1 MIQLRLLQ
9 LALLPLQN
17 ILFHHDTAGA
27 TPQRTSTCA
36 AAPCLRGWSAARFPF
51 SITPRFLLLGSML
64 AWLVCG
70 GVFFGQ
76 LAKGTTKF
84 TEGNV
89 MCALRTRAL
98 LLLFCAPFWNRR

>member
-1 MIQLRLLQ
+1 M
-9 LALLPLQN
+9 LAWLV
-17 ILFHHDTAGA
+17 GA
-27 TPQRTSTCA
+27 A
-36 AAPCLRGWSAARFPF
+36 IFFFYHAED
-51 SITPRFLLLGSML
+51 RFLLLGSML

>member
-1 MIQLRLLQ
+1 
-9 LALLPLQN
+9 
-17 ILFHHDTAGA
+17 
-27 TPQRTSTCA
+27 
-36 AAPCLRGWSAARFPF
+36 
-51 SITPRFLLLGSML
+51 ML

-76 LAKGTTKF
+76 LSKGTTKF